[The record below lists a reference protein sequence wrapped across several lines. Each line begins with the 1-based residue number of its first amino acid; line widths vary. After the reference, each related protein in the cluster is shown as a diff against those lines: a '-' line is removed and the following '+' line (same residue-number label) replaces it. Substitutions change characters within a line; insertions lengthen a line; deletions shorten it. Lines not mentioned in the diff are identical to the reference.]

1 MTGKI
6 VLENLK
12 HRPIPSLLSAL
23 LIGVSVMLILTLV
36 GLSFGMSESSQR
48 RQEGTGADLTI
59 IGSISASVL
68 SGRSATIPEAMVQ
81 RLEREPHIVAALG
94 IDSHSIDFPLY
105 ATGVD
110 LAQLDAFSGGFTYVA
125 GGPFRQPG
133 DVLIDD
139 RYAAQYKLHVGD
151 HITFKNTNGTWRV
164 AGIIAEGKL
173 ARVALPLRVVQ
184 EMDSADHKL
193 TQIYVRLDKPA
204 NADQVLASL
213 RAQLPNYTIFKMS
226 DYLAM
231 FEATH
236 IPGVTPFLAVMVG
249 LGVFSG
255 AICVCL
261 SMYMAVLQRTR
272 EIGILKSLGASNG
285 FILGVIEA
293 EAALLGVAGTIIGIL
308 LSLAAAWAVNT
319 LIPASL
325 PIIVKPVW
333 WPIAAAVATA
343 AALLGALYPGLRAA
357 SHDPIEALAYE

>member
-48 RQEGTGADLTI
+48 RQEGAGADLI
-59 IGSISASVL
+59 ILGSSGASVL
-68 SGRSATIPEAMVQ
+68 SGRAATIPEATVE
-81 RLEREPHIVAALG
+81 RLEREPHVSAALG
-94 IDSHSIDFPLY
+94 IDSHAIDFPLY

-110 LAQLDAFSGGFTYVA
+110 LNQLKAFNGGFTYVS
-125 GGPFRQPG
+125 GGPFSAPD
-133 DVLIDD
+133 DVLIDE
-139 RYAAQYKLHVGD
+139 RYAAQKHVKVGD
-151 HITFKNTNGTWRV
+151 RITFPNMSGTWRV
-164 AGIIAEGKL
+164 TGIIAEGKL
-173 ARVALPLRVVQ
+173 ARVALHLSVVQ

-193 TQIYVRLDKPA
+193 TQIYVRLDNPA
-204 NADQVLASL
+204 NADEVISKL
-213 RAQLPNYTIFKMS
+213 RAQLPNYKIDKMS
-226 DYLAM
+226 DYIAM
-231 FEATH
+231 FGVTA
-236 IPGVTPFLAVMVG
+236 IPGVTPFLTVMVG

-293 EAALLGVAGTIIGIL
+293 EAALLGVAGTIVGIL

-319 LIPASL
+319 FIPASL
-325 PIIVKPVW
+325 PIVVKPGW
-333 WPIAAAVATA
+333 WPIAAAIATA

-357 SHDPIEALAYE
+357 KHDPIEALAYE

>member
-12 HRPIPSLLSAL
+12 HRPIPSLLIAL

-48 RQEGTGADLTI
+48 RQQGADADLIMFGSTGA
-59 IGSISASVL
+59 SVISA
-68 SGRSATIPEAMVQ
+68 RSATIPEAMVP
-81 RLEREPHIVAALG
+81 RLEREPHVAAALG
-94 IDSHSIDFPLY
+94 IDSHGIDFPLF
-105 ATGVD
+105 ATGVELD
-110 LAQLDAFSGGFTYVA
+110 QLNKFNGGFTYRA
-125 GGPFRQPG
+125 GGPFSQPG
-133 DVLIDD
+133 DVLVDE
-139 RYAAQYKLHVGD
+139 RYAAQDKIHVGD
-151 HITFKNTNGTWRV
+151 HIKFKNTNGTWRV

-173 ARVALPLRVVQ
+173 ARVAMPLAVVQ

-193 TQIYVRLDKPA
+193 TQIYVRLDNPA
-204 NADQVLASL
+204 NADEALSNL
-213 RAQLPNYTIFKMS
+213 RAKLPNYTIFKMS
-226 DYLAM
+226 DYIAM
-231 FEATH
+231 FYVTN

-293 EAALLGVAGTIIGIL
+293 EAALLGIAGTIVGIL

-319 LIPASL
+319 FIPASL

-333 WPIAAAVATA
+333 WPIAAGIATC